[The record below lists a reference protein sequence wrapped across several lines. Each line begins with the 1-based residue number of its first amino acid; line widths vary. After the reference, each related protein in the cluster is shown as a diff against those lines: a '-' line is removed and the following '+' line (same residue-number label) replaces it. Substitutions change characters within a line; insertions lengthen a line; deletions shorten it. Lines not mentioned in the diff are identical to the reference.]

1 MLGKKIRK
9 CHLKANIISNR
20 INTKNKGMNLTKMA
34 WELYIENYLEKYKK
48 TLKSGGICYVNELE
62 ALIWY
67 QFSQSWS
74 IDSV

>member
-1 MLGKKIRK
+1 
-9 CHLKANIISNR
+9 
-20 INTKNKGMNLTKMA
+20 MNLTKMA